1 MLFSARFV
9 TIVRDVPLHV
19 FVETSEAVTER
30 SILNALLVRDN
41 VVVESFEAGYRV
53 NDEVSIAGN

>member
-41 VVVESFEAGYRV
+41 VVVESFEAGNRV

>member
-30 SILNALLVRDN
+30 SILNALLVRNN